1 MCLCKGKEVVFA
13 FPFWL
18 LNFQS
23 KDLDMAEPS
32 FKLWEFSLDL
42 LYS

>member
-23 KDLDMAEPS
+23 NGLDMAEAIIQA
-32 FKLWEFSLDL
+32 LRI
-42 LYS
+42 